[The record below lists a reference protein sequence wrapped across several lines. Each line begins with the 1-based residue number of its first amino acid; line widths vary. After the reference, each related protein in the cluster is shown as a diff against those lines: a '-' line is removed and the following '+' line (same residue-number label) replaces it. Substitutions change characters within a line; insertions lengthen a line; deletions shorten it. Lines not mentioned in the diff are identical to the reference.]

1 MTRRRS
7 GFIAFV
13 SLLASLGLSSEIGRA
28 QTCQACALVLDPQA
42 NQAFT
47 SGNGAQ
53 VALSN
58 CGIHVN
64 SKSTSAFYA
73 TGGARV
79 NASSIQVVGGSS
91 IVNNASVT
99 PVPQGG
105 TAAGNDPFA
114 AVPAPAVG
122 SCTSHPDYTSWGQNG
137 HYEIYP
143 GTYCGGLTVSNGVT
157 AHFNPGVYVIN
168 GGGVHFGSGSVSGT
182 GVTFYITGT
191 SFTNNQV
198 VSIANGESVSLTAPT
213 SGTYQGILFF
223 QDRSISNT
231 ALSSLF
237 AGGASMSLTGSLYF
251 PTTALTF
258 NNGSGSTGNTALIA
272 RTIDFEGGVGIKLN
286 PSSAQVL
293 PPVSV
298 SVSPATA
305 ALHGGQTQQ
314 FTAVVSGGCSSAVT
328 WTLTPATGAG
338 AIDAAGLYTAPAMI
352 TAIQTVTV
360 TATSQSDTTKT
371 ATATITLLPPVAVSV
386 SPATATLYGG
396 QTQQFTASV
405 DNTGNSAVTWTLS
418 PATGAGSISAT
429 GLYTAPATISST
441 QKLTVTATSQADITK
456 SATATVT
463 LLPVLAVTPTTAT
476 LYGGGTQ
483 PFTANQSVT
492 WTLTPATGAGTITSG
507 GLYTAPASVTAQQAV
522 TVTATSQADITKS
535 ATATVTLLPVL
546 AVTPAT
552 ATLYG
557 GGTQQFAANQSVTWT
572 LTPATGAGTITSVGR
587 YTGPASVSAQQAVT
601 VTATSVA
608 DPTKSVQV
616 PVTLLPVL
624 AVTPTTATLYGGGT
638 QPFTANQSV
647 TWTLTPATGAG
658 TITSGGLYTAPASV
672 TAQQAVTVTA
682 TSQADITKSATATV
696 TLLPV
701 LAVTPTTATLY
712 GGGTQPFTA
721 NQSVTWTL
729 TPATGAGTITSGGLY
744 TAPASVTA
752 QQAVTVTATGVAD
765 PAKSVQVPVTLL
777 AALAVTPTAATLY
790 GGGTQQFA
798 ANQSV
803 TWTLTPATGAGTITS
818 GGLYTAPA
826 SVTAQQAVTVTATSV
841 ADPTKSE
848 QVPVTLLAPA
858 VVDPI
863 VPNSGEQGQG
873 PLSVQIT
880 GQYTHFGADSAVSF
894 GTPGVK
900 AGTVTVT
907 DATHL
912 TVDVTIDPTA
922 ALGTT
927 SVTVTTDTEIVTDN
941 KAFTVTPGNVYAH
954 RRSITI
960 DHTKVPHTDQAN
972 FPVLISG
979 AYPFLATTNN
989 GGDVRNAN
997 GYDIIFTSDYAGT
1010 TKLDHEI
1017 ESYDPKTG
1025 TIGMWVRIP
1034 MLSHT
1039 CDTVIYVV
1047 YGNGAVASSQENKAG
1062 VWDSNFQAVLHLS
1075 DSAGT

>member
-557 GGTQQFAANQSVTWT
+557 GGTQ
-572 LTPATGAGTITSVGR
+572 
-587 YTGPASVSAQQAVT
+587 
-601 VTATSVA
+601 
-608 DPTKSVQV
+608 
-616 PVTLLPVL
+616 
-624 AVTPTTATLYGGGT
+624 
-638 QPFTANQSV
+638 PFT
-647 TWTLTPATGAG
+647 
-658 TITSGGLYTAPASV
+658 
-672 TAQQAVTVTA
+672 
-682 TSQADITKSATATV
+682 
-696 TLLPV
+696 
-701 LAVTPTTATLY
+701 
-712 GGGTQPFTA
+712 
-721 NQSVTWTL
+721 
-729 TPATGAGTITSGGLY
+729 
-744 TAPASVTA
+744 
-752 QQAVTVTATGVAD
+752 
-765 PAKSVQVPVTLL
+765 
-777 AALAVTPTAATLY
+777 
-790 GGGTQQFA
+790 